1 MGDGGAS
8 AGFRRAPRG
17 FRLNPMT
24 DQRKSQAEAREA
36 RLKQALRDNL
46 KRRKAQL
53 RARAAGAPEPES
65 DEAGAQPPKTAGFV
79 PDKPTG

>member
-1 MGDGGAS
+1 
-8 AGFRRAPRG
+8 
-17 FRLNPMT
+17 MT

-53 RARAAGAPEPES
+53 RARAAGAPEAEPTES
-65 DEAGAQPPKTAGFV
+65 DEPGPPGDGTPKTAGIV
-79 PDKPTG
+79 PDKPTS

>member
-1 MGDGGAS
+1 
-8 AGFRRAPRG
+8 
-17 FRLNPMT
+17 MT
-24 DQRKSQAEAREA
+24 DQRKSQSLAREA

-53 RARAAGAPEPES
+53 RARSAGEPEPES
-65 DEAGAQPPKTAGFV
+65 DPPAAEPGTGTPKTAGFV

>member
-1 MGDGGAS
+1 
-8 AGFRRAPRG
+8 
-17 FRLNPMT
+17 MT
-24 DQRKSQAEAREA
+24 DQRKSQSLAREA

-53 RARAAGAPEPES
+53 RARSAGAPEPES
-65 DEAGAQPPKTAGFV
+65 DPSDDQTPKTAGFV

>member
-1 MGDGGAS
+1 
-8 AGFRRAPRG
+8 
-17 FRLNPMT
+17 MT
-24 DQRKSQAEAREA
+24 DQRKSQSLAREA

-53 RARAAGAPEPES
+53 RARSAGAAEAEPPES
-65 DEAGAQPPKTAGFV
+65 DEPGAQTPKTAGFV

>member
-1 MGDGGAS
+1 
-8 AGFRRAPRG
+8 
-17 FRLNPMT
+17 MT
-24 DQRKSQAEAREA
+24 DQRKSQSLAREA

-53 RARAAGAPEPES
+53 RARGAGVAEAEPPES
-65 DEAGAQPPKTAGFV
+65 DEAGAETPKTAGFV

>member
-1 MGDGGAS
+1 
-8 AGFRRAPRG
+8 
-17 FRLNPMT
+17 MT

-53 RARAAGAPEPES
+53 RARSAGPAHESEPS
-65 DEAGAQPPKTAGFV
+65 DDGTPKSAGFV